1 MSPTLFEGRRNGT
14 TSTFDELIFSF
25 AVMWEDTKYS
35 RKTAAAK
42 KNAAKG
48 HHTIA
53 MYICISDGSS
63 TRMNS
68 SYTLKGPYCVGLLPA
83 KIEKALDSS
92 VRPLG
97 IRVQRRKPSLT
108 TTIKRFMI

>member
-14 TSTFDELIFSF
+14 TSTFNGLVLSF
-25 AVMWEDTKYS
+25 AVILEDTKYS

-53 MYICISDGSS
+53 MNICISDGSS

-68 SYTLKGPYCVGLLPA
+68 SYTLERPHCIGLLPA
-83 KIEKALDSS
+83 KIEKALDSY

-97 IRVQRRKPSLT
+97 FTVQRTELSLT
-108 TTIKRFMI
+108 MTMKRFMI